1 MKIKSTILFAGLSA
15 LVAITSVSAK
25 ADLITNGG
33 FETGDFT
40 GWVLQHEAFPF
51 AVGSAPS
58 FPVHSGNFAAQIAGF
73 DFDQNVL
80 TQAIVGSVAGQTY
93 TLTFWFQQSNAQPNG
108 LSVTWNGNTIYS
120 ETNNG
125 HSYQPYSFNV
135 LATGSDTLS
144 FVAYNNPSF
153 AYLDDVSLNIA
164 AVPEPSTWAMLIL
177 GFASLGYF
185 AHRRRHIAQLGTA

>member
-1 MKIKSTILFAGLSA
+1 MKIKSTILFAGLSVLA
-15 LVAITSVSAK
+15 AFTPVSAK

-40 GWVLQHEAFPF
+40 GWVLEHEAYPF

-58 FPVHSGNFAAQIAGF
+58 FPVHSGEFAAQIAGF
-73 DFDQNVL
+73 DFDQNIL
-80 TQAIVGSVAGQTY
+80 TQAIAGSVAGQWY
-93 TLTFWFQQSNAQPNG
+93 NLTFWFEQANAQPNG

-120 ETNNG
+120 ETNYAHN
-125 HSYQPYSFNV
+125 YQSYSFNV

-144 FVAYNNPSF
+144 FIAYNNPSF
-153 AYLDDVSLNIA
+153 GYLDDVSLNIS

-177 GFASLGYF
+177 GFASLGF
-185 AHRRRHIAQLGTA
+185 IAHRRRGFAQLRTT